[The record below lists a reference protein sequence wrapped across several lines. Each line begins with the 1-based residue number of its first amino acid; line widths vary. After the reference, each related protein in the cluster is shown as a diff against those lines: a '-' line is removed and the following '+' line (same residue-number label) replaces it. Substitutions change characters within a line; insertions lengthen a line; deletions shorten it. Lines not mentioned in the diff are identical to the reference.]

1 MNQKRKE
8 TTIEE
13 RKIILNAYNQSKTIR
28 EICSLVNRPRTTIT
42 GIIKRFK
49 DEPEC
54 KYLPRSGRPPA
65 LSVREKRE
73 IIKIVKKE
81 PKTPSTEIAAAIK
94 ESTGTVVHPRTVRR
108 ALNSSGYNAR
118 VCRKK
123 PQISKVNQ
131 TKRLSFAKEHLS
143 KGIDFWEKVIFSD
156 ESKFCIYKSDG
167 RVLTWRK
174 QGDALAEKHIQATV
188 KHGGAGVM
196 VWGCMSAAGVGEL
209 VFIDEIMDKGLYL
222 NILKENLKKS
232 AQKLGIESD
241 YYFQHDNDPKH
252 TAEIVRLWV
261 LYNTPHTLKTPPQS
275 PDLNPI
281 EHLWDH
287 LDRRV
292 REHHITSKNMLKQ
305 TLLEEWQKISP
316 DVTKKLTH
324 SMQKRLQ
331 AVIKNNGKHT
341 SY

>member
-1 MNQKRKE
+1 MSQKRKE
-8 TTIEE
+8 TTIDE
-13 RKIILNAYNQSKTIR
+13 RKIILNAYNQNKSIR

-42 GIIKRFK
+42 GIINRFK
-49 DEPEC
+49 DDPEC
-54 KYLPRSGRPPA
+54 VYQPRSGRPSA
-65 LSVREKRE
+65 LSVREKRQ
-73 IIKIVKKE
+73 IINMIKKE
-81 PKTPSTEIAAAIK
+81 PKTPSSEIAAMVK

-108 ALNSSGYNAR
+108 ALNSAGYNAR
-118 VCRKK
+118 VCRRK

-131 TKRLSFAKEHLS
+131 EKRLSFAKEHIS
-143 KGIDFWEKVIFSD
+143 KDTQFWEKVIFSD
-156 ESKFCIYKSDG
+156 ESKFCVYKSDG
-167 RVLTWRK
+167 RVLTWRQK
-174 QGDALAEKHIQATV
+174 GDALQEKHIQTTV

-209 VFIDEIMDKGLYL
+209 VFIDEIMDKTLYL
-222 NILKENLKKS
+222 KILKENLQKS
-232 AQKLGIESD
+232 AQKLGIESE

-287 LDRRV
+287 LDRRI
-292 REHHITSKNMLKQ
+292 REHHITSKSMLKNV
-305 TLLEEWQKISP
+305 LLEEWLKIGP
-316 DVTKKLTH
+316 DTTTKLVH

-331 AVIKNNGKHT
+331 DVIKNYGKHT